1 VEINAWFGPK
11 GTLSPCHYDQKH
23 NLFIQVVGSKLIRL
37 YPPSVS
43 SALYPRSDILKNTS
57 QVDVENPDLD
67 KFPLF
72 ADVDDLYRQE
82 VVLNPGQ
89 VLYIP
94 PKHWHF
100 VKSLDVSFSVSFWWQ

>member
-1 VEINAWFGPK
+1 M
-11 GTLSPCHYDQKH
+11 Y
-23 NLFIQVVGSKLIRL
+23 QVVGSKLIRL

>member
-1 VEINAWFGPK
+1 M
-11 GTLSPCHYDQKH
+11 Y
-23 NLFIQVVGSKLIRL
+23 QVVGSKLIRL

-89 VLYIP
+89 VLIYAEDKNYSIWSI
-94 PKHWHF
+94 KLDLLKRF
-100 VKSLDVSFSVSFWWQ
+100 VEFLGFSVMLHHSKS